1 MLEST
6 EPALH
11 EFGGAHHACPD
22 KARAGREPART
33 VTRRSRSAWIFHLS
47 PKRGAQH
54 CLGVQ
59 GLDLLSI
66 GSEQLI
72 QRFHCS
78 APATIQC
85 NAGAAASSRPLGTA
99 SPRTACSTFAA
110 CCRHDC
116 SRLASAGASAA
127 LGDHRGG
134 RARRSALHQR
144 PADRNRR
151 GPPAAPGG
159 PAPAP
164 GLAPPP
170 RPPAGAPRVLEL
182 SSEPGGILRLLP
194 LLAFHSF

>member
-11 EFGGAHHACPD
+11 EPGGAHHACPD

-99 SPRTACSTFAA
+99 RPALRAALLPRAAGMTAAGWPAQVPARRLETIEAA
-110 CCRHDC
+110 GRAAVPFT
-116 SRLASAGASAA
+116 SGLLIGIGEGRRRRLA
-127 LGDHRGG
+127 D
-134 RARRSALHQR
+134 
-144 PADRNRR
+144 
-151 GPPAAPGG
+151 
-159 PAPAP
+159 
-164 GLAPPP
+164 
-170 RPPAGAPRVLEL
+170 
-182 SSEPGGILRLLP
+182 LRLL
-194 LLAFHSF
+194 LDLHRRHGHLQARLVC